1 MKSSKLRTVP
11 MAYARTNMEDF
22 NIGITLDVY
31 EGSNKLKTYKSD
43 VLSDETIHM
52 IMEDIAMKLNEEE
65 ENGETT

>member
-1 MKSSKLRTVP
+1 MEV
-11 MAYARTNMEDF
+11 ARTNMEDF